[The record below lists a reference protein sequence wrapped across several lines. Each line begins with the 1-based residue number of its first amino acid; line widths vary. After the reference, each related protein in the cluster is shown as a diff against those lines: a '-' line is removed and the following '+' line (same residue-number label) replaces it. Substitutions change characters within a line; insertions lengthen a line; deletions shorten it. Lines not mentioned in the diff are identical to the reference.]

1 MAQGLAGKQRLRI
14 LTTRQLFQIIFFL
27 PKQTLHWWSC
37 LLLNIF
43 IFFSV
48 IVSQVHLHWRVLQT
62 SLAILNFLPNFPY
75 SKSHTN
81 AKIDGWDHY
90 LLKMSTGQENLIY
103 KKKSVQEISVLTQYV
118 TYKTTIHWFCVSYNS
133 NIHIKQS
140 SFRTIT
146 MCKKGGKQKLPKMHK
161 LETIYQWLI
170 M

>member
-1 MAQGLAGKQRLRI
+1 M
-14 LTTRQLFQIIFFL
+14 
-27 PKQTLHWWSC
+27 
-37 LLLNIF
+37 NIF

-103 KKKSVQEISVLTQYV
+103 KKKIGTGNIGFD
-118 TYKTTIHWFCVSYNS
+118 TIRH
-133 NIHIKQS
+133 
-140 SFRTIT
+140 
-146 MCKKGGKQKLPKMHK
+146 L
-161 LETIYQWLI
+161 
-170 M
+170 